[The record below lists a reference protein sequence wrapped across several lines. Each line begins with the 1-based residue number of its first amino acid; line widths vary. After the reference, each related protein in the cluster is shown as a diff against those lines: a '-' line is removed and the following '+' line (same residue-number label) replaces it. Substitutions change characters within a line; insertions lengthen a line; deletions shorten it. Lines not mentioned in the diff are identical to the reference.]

1 VGCLSLFSAVLLGI
15 IQGLTE
21 FLPVSSSGHLVLFS
35 SLLNLQ
41 QSSIVF
47 EVLVHVGTLGAVL
60 VVFWGEFVEMVQ
72 GFLKLIRSPSR
83 WRELYDS
90 DAGCRLFIWLVV
102 GTLPAVAAALL
113 LNDQVERA
121 FSNTRLVGGTLI
133 LTGLILFLAD
143 RASRRTQGRS
153 QTIADSLWV
162 GIGQAAALLPG
173 ISRSGTTIACGL
185 ARGLSREQAARF
197 SFLLSIPSIFGALVY
212 SLPDL
217 AKGRTPASTGVLLA
231 GMLAAALTGYLA
243 IRMLLAVIRGG
254 RLVWFSYYT
263 WFVGL
268 LVLIFA

>member
-1 VGCLSLFSAVLLGI
+1 M
-15 IQGLTE
+15 
-21 FLPVSSSGHLVLFS
+21 
-35 SLLNLQ
+35 
-41 QSSIVF
+41 
-47 EVLVHVGTLGAVL
+47 L

-72 GFLKLIRSPSR
+72 GFLADSLSQPVER
-83 WRELYDS
+83 DS

-102 GTLPAVAAALL
+102 GTLPAVAGSAPERSGRTGVLQYQISGWHPDSHR
-113 LNDQVERA
+113 LN
-121 FSNTRLVGGTLI
+121 SL
-133 LTGLILFLAD
+133 LAD